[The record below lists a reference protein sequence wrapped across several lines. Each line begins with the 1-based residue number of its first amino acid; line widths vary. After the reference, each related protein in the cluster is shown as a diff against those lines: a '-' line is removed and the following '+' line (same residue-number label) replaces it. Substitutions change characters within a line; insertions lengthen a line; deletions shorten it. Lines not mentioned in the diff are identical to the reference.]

1 MTLRYIITVALQISA
16 KLYMPHR
23 TELDDNDGQHN
34 TKAKKE
40 NRKLI
45 HQYHAIIS
53 STILQFILDT
63 KNLFAIV
70 HTGLRTT
77 YA

>member
-23 TELDDNDGQHN
+23 TELDDNDGKHH
-34 TKAKKE
+34 TIAKKE

-45 HQYHAIIS
+45 HQYHAIS

-63 KNLFAIV
+63 N
-70 HTGLRTT
+70 T
-77 YA
+77 YLQ